1 MLQFA
6 RKTSKSAAAF
16 WIFDL
21 SMIFSENRYT
31 LFPDHALASAKL
43 RCDRV
48 HGLREIDIARGHAAR
63 IMR

>member
-6 RKTSKSAAAF
+6 RKTSESAAAF

-31 LFPDHALASAKL
+31 LS
-43 RCDRV
+43 
-48 HGLREIDIARGHAAR
+48 R
-63 IMR
+63 IMLYSAAVICANSVTCRTNSER